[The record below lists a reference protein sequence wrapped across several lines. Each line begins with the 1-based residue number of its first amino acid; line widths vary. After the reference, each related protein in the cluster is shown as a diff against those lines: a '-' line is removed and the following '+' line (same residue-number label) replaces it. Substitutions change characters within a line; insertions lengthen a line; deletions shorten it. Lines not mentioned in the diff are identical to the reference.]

1 MKSIIVDIADKKL
14 LVTAE
19 FLPVTDLS
27 GKNILCYQTS
37 ARFFEYSDRPALPRP
52 VEITCGQPPS
62 VAEFIFTTL
71 CQLAKKKETL
81 CFSFTL
87 PPQRLNDSDYLAT
100 LHHLCTR
107 HDVAAERI
115 EIVLDKRIAHAE
127 LQQSLPFLREIKAY
141 GFMLG
146 LHNRA
151 EHLLQSGDSEWQSLF
166 PAVKSYALPHALT
179 LSQLQLWENLSS

>member
-14 LVTAE
+14 LATAE

-27 GKNILCYQTS
+27 GKNILCYQAR
-37 ARFFEYSDRPALPRP
+37 ARFFEYNERPALPRP
-52 VEITCGQPPS
+52 VEISCGQPPE
-62 VAEFIFTTL
+62 VDDFIFTTV
-71 CQLAKKKETL
+71 CQLASEKETL
-81 CFSFTL
+81 CFSVTL

-100 LHHLCTR
+100 LYHLCTR

-115 EIVLDKRIAHAE
+115 EIILDKRIAHAE

-146 LHNRA
+146 LQNRA
-151 EHLLQSGDSEWQSLF
+151 EHFLQSRDSEWQSLF
-166 PAVKSYALPHALT
+166 PAVKGYAVPRALT
-179 LSQLQLWENLSS
+179 LSQLQLLEDLSS